1 MRARMVLVMVI
12 LLGLTAR
19 AWALHEGDQAPDFS
33 LLSAE
38 GESMS
43 LADFSGKVVAVA
55 FWATWGKHCI
65 SELTDL
71 QVLSRQLGEQGLV
84 VLGINQRED
93 QALVVEFAERND
105 LSFPM
110 LLDDGEVARAFGVN
124 GVPDLWIV
132 DRQGLARAR
141 FVGYGPRVPGEIRAQ
156 VEAALSAAVEQ
167 PSHEMPPVFAPTSDI
182 PPKLQAYAHLQ
193 LGVAYLNIGD
203 ALVQAG
209 IGDRGQYRTALREL
223 RAALALDAGN
233 SDLYVWLGMALER
246 TGERV
251 GAIRQYQDAL
261 TVNPLNRYAQHAL
274 RRLGA
279 PWTPGLR

>member
-1 MRARMVLVMVI
+1 MRARTVLVTVM

-19 AWALHEGDQAPDFS
+19 AWALHEGDRAPEFS
-33 LLSAE
+33 LPSAQ
-38 GESMS
+38 GDTVS
-43 LADFSGKVVAVA
+43 LADFSGKVVAIA

-65 SELTDL
+65 SELTEL
-71 QVLSRQLGEQGLV
+71 QVLSRQLGEEGLV
-84 VLGINQRED
+84 VLGVNERED
-93 QALVVEFAERND
+93 KAAVVEFAERND

-132 DRQGLARAR
+132 DRQGVARAR
-141 FVGYGPRVPGEIRAQ
+141 FVGYGPRVPEEIRAQ
-156 VEAALSAAVEQ
+156 VEAALSSPAEQ
-167 PSHEMPPVFAPTSDI
+167 PGPEAAPVFTPTSDI
-182 PPKLQAYAHLQ
+182 PPRLRAYAHLQ

-209 IGDRGQYRTALREL
+209 MGDRGQYRTALGEL

-233 SDLYVWLGMALER
+233 SDLYVWVGMALER
-246 TGERV
+246 TGDRA

-261 TVNPLNRYAQHAL
+261 TVSPLNRYAQHAL